1 MTTVVDASVVVAAL
15 VDRGERGAWA
25 EPLAI
30 SEWAVAPQLLP
41 VEVANALRRLVA
53 AGLVSDDAASL
64 AHRDLLDLPM
74 GLVEYASVADRV
86 WELRRTVTAYDACYV
101 ALAELLD
108 APLATLDVRLA
119 RAPGLR
125 CQVITPAA

>member
-30 SEWAVAPQLLP
+30 SEAAVAPQLLP

>member
-1 MTTVVDASVVVAAL
+1 
-15 VDRGERGAWA
+15 
-25 EPLAI
+25 
-30 SEWAVAPQLLP
+30 
-41 VEVANALRRLVA
+41 
-53 AGLVSDDAASL
+53 
-64 AHRDLLDLPM
+64 M
-74 GLVEYASVADRV
+74 GLVGYASVADRV

>member
-125 CQVITPAA
+125 CQVITRAA